1 MAKPWEK
8 YQKAKA
14 EGKSGPWDDYVA
26 SYTEQEEL
34 ERTMPDT
41 LDDAATLAT
50 QGFTHDFADEIA
62 GGVEQFTG
70 GDYTQGR
77 NEYRDKVDAAR
88 DRLPVAGPFIEG
100 VGNVASTAL
109 FPAGRAGKVATEIGL
124 GVAQGIGAAEEM
136 EDVPRQ
142 AGFSGMASALTQ
154 MGGKGAAKMFG
165 YDQPAKKLAKLA
177 GARGQDF
184 LKKGVEGVKETRR
197 APELV
202 AGRLDKRGY
211 FRQGEVEFDVDLG
224 QFVPSKTSSRLDNF
238 FKPQSLDDLHNR
250 STSAIDRLK
259 TANQS
264 LLKGK
269 TVPMDKLAT
278 TLREAV
284 MDFVPDGYDFA
295 ARTKQA
301 ENIVGNILN
310 DLKMQQKIKR
320 FDTGGLSSMPTVPG
334 GRRVTDRTNMYVDAV
349 DVEKIKKQLY
359 DEVKQ
364 TFAQG
369 KSANDLSVGP
379 EFQRKFSAKIDKLMD
394 SIGGE
399 KYRVNNDIMSD
410 LLTQNETIF
419 NKIAR
424 ESGYGVEGPRL
435 TMGSQLINGIKDMTV
450 NNVPAGVG
458 MARIGQIPET
468 ATGQVMRNYVERL
481 PTEAVNS
488 RGRSPQSVPNIP
500 EQFIRTPLP
509 RTTSELMKNKKFVL
523 GKVAQMAPDMFEGV
537 KDVFDHDPERLP
549 ELAQVLAMKMPHM
562 FARDKY
568 NRFDGRILSEQDKQR
583 AIKDTLSN
591 SDLNS
596 IQQAEIIT
604 KLNKDGLYDG

>member
-1 MAKPWEK
+1 
-8 YQKAKA
+8 
-14 EGKSGPWDDYVA
+14 
-26 SYTEQEEL
+26 
-34 ERTMPDT
+34 
-41 LDDAATLAT
+41 
-50 QGFTHDFADEIA
+50 
-62 GGVEQFTG
+62 
-70 GDYTQGR
+70 
-77 NEYRDKVDAAR
+77 
-88 DRLPVAGPFIEG
+88 
-100 VGNVASTAL
+100 
-109 FPAGRAGKVATEIGL
+109 
-124 GVAQGIGAAEEM
+124 
-136 EDVPRQ
+136 
-142 AGFSGMASALTQ
+142 
-154 MGGKGAAKMFG
+154 
-165 YDQPAKKLAKLA
+165 
-177 GARGQDF
+177 
-184 LKKGVEGVKETRR
+184 
-197 APELV
+197 
-202 AGRLDKRGY
+202 
-211 FRQGEVEFDVDLG
+211 
-224 QFVPSKTSSRLDNF
+224 
-238 FKPQSLDDLHNR
+238 
-250 STSAIDRLK
+250 
-259 TANQS
+259 
-264 LLKGK
+264 
-269 TVPMDKLAT
+269 MDKLAT

-301 ENIVGNILN
+301 ENIVGTILN

-435 TMGSQLINGIKDMTV
+435 TMGSQFINGIKDMTV